1 MARTKQ
7 TARKSTGGKAPR
19 KQLATKAARKSAP
32 ATGGVKKPH
41 RFRPGTVALREIRKY
56 QKSTELLIRKLP
68 FQRLVREIAQDFKT
82 DLRFQ
87 SSAVAALQEA
97 AEAYLVGLFE
107 DTNLCAIHAKRVTIM
122 PKDIQLARRIREGKV
137 WVRPP
142 VVGLDV
148 MRHPRDPTII
158 LVLLCFGVGCLILRF
173 HSGEQLPD
181 PVLKF
186 LTDERIRFVG
196 FGIPEKK
203 DLFPFEELGLTK
215 DKVDIG
221 YIATKYFKNP
231 KYKQCGLGE
240 LARKVLGIKRMIGL
254 TEASSFE
261 RHEQIKCAI
270 CQLFISNVIAMSLL
284 TTPDKKKLSDAPKKP
299 SFLKN
304 LSSLPLLSE
313 GWFKLPKGK
322 KGDKKPSLRR
332 GTDVLFRTSSEEE
345 EYLVDTTVSKHK
357 EGTIGND
364 LQQAKIA
371 EFTICDDSAG
381 FWGDK
386 KDVMVDDRVQG
397 KGSKCNL
404 DDGASPRISGGEFG
418 SGEDLFLV
426 KVSED
431 KSGDRSAYGKAK
443 EISAI
448 DDSNEDVLVFFAK
461 NDSKEA
467 AYLSKRPLKGILKCP
482 SAGQEAWNSLYP
494 NLDSPLSVD
503 NATISLRRANSKGC
517 NVSFKEQWL

>member
-1 MARTKQ
+1 MA
-7 TARKSTGGKAPR
+7 
-19 KQLATKAARKSAP
+19 
-32 ATGGVKKPH
+32 
-41 RFRPGTVALREIRKY
+41 GTVYLRTNRFEV
-56 QKSTELLIRKLP
+56 KL
-68 FQRLVREIAQDFKT
+68 EGITYKAK
-82 DLRFQ
+82 
-87 SSAVAALQEA
+87 E
-97 AEAYLVGLFE
+97 FE
-107 DTNLCAIHAKRVTIM
+107 SLCAIDFLF
-122 PKDIQLARRIREGKV
+122 PEGKV

-231 KYKQCGLGE
+231 KYKQCELGE

-284 TTPDKKKLSDAPKKP
+284 TTPDKKKLSDAPKKT

-332 GTDVLFRTSSEEE
+332 GTDVLVRTSSEEE

-357 EGTIGND
+357 EGTNSDD

-371 EFTICDDSAG
+371 EFTFCDDSAD

-418 SGEDLFLV
+418 LGEDLFLV

-431 KSGDRSAYGKAK
+431 KSGDGSAYGKAK

-448 DDSNEDVLVFFAK
+448 DDSNEDVVVFFAK
-461 NDSKEA
+461 NDSKKEA

>member
-1 MARTKQ
+1 MA
-7 TARKSTGGKAPR
+7 
-19 KQLATKAARKSAP
+19 
-32 ATGGVKKPH
+32 
-41 RFRPGTVALREIRKY
+41 GTVYLKTNRFEV
-56 QKSTELLIRKLP
+56 KLEGIT
-68 FQRLVREIAQDFKT
+68 FKAKEFESLCTIDF
-82 DLRFQ
+82 
-87 SSAVAALQEA
+87 
-97 AEAYLVGLFE
+97 LF
-107 DTNLCAIHAKRVTIM
+107 
-122 PKDIQLARRIREGKV
+122 PEGKI

-148 MRHPRDPTII
+148 MRHPRDPSII

-173 HSGEQLPD
+173 RSGEELPD

-221 YIATKYFKNP
+221 YIATKYFNNP
-231 KYKQCGLGE
+231 KYKRCELGE

-270 CQLFISNVIAMSLL
+270 CQLFISSVIAMSLL
-284 TTPDKKKLSDAPKKP
+284 TTNDKKKLADAPKKT

-322 KGDKKPSLRR
+322 KGDKNLSMQR
-332 GTDVLFRTSSEEE
+332 GTDVLVRTSSEEE
-345 EYLVDTTVSKHK
+345 EYLVDKTVNKHK
-357 EGTIGND
+357 EGTNGND
-364 LQQAKIA
+364 LLQAKIA
-371 EFTICDDSAG
+371 EFTFCDDSAD

-386 KDVMVDDRVQG
+386 EDPMVDDRVQA
-397 KGSKCNL
+397 KGSECNL
-404 DDGASPRISGGEFG
+404 DDVSPRISGGGEF
-418 SGEDLFLV
+418 SSSEDLVLV

-431 KSGDRSAYGKAK
+431 KSGYDSAYAKAK
-443 EISAI
+443 EISAN
-448 DDSNEDVLVFFAK
+448 DDSNEEALVFLPK

-467 AYLSKRPLKGILKCP
+467 AAYLSKKPLKGILKCP
-482 SAGQEAWNSLYP
+482 SAGQEAWNSLCP
-494 NLDSPLSVD
+494 NPDSPLSVD
-503 NATISLRRANSKGC
+503 NAKISLRRANSKGC
-517 NVSFKEQWL
+517 NVSFTEQWL

>member
-87 SSAVAALQEA
+87 SSAVSALQEA
-97 AEAYLVGLFE
+97 AEAYLVGF
-107 DTNLCAIHAKRVTIM
+107 R
-122 PKDIQLARRIREGKV
+122 
-137 WVRPP
+137 
-142 VVGLDV
+142 
-148 MRHPRDPTII
+148 
-158 LVLLCFGVGCLILRF
+158 
-173 HSGEQLPD
+173 SGEQLPD

-196 FGIPEKK
+196 FGIPEKR

-221 YIATKYFKNP
+221 YIATNYFNNP
-231 KYKQCGLGE
+231 KYKRCELGE

-270 CQLFISNVIAMSLL
+270 CQLFISSVIAMSLL
-284 TTPDKKKLSDAPKKP
+284 TTNDKKKLADVPKKT

-304 LSSLPLLSE
+304 LSLPLLSE

-322 KGDKKPSLRR
+322 KGDKNLSLQR
-332 GTDVLFRTSSEEE
+332 GTDVLVGTSSEEE
-345 EYLVDTTVSKHK
+345 EYLVDKTVKKHK
-357 EGTIGND
+357 EGTNGND
-364 LQQAKIA
+364 LLQAKIA
-371 EFTICDDSAG
+371 EFTFCDGSAD
-381 FWGDK
+381 FWDDK
-386 KDVMVDDRVQG
+386 ENPMVDERVQA
-397 KGSKCNL
+397 KGSECNFN
-404 DDGASPRISGGEFG
+404 DVSPRISGGGEFG
-418 SGEDLFLV
+418 SSEDLVLV

-431 KSGDRSAYGKAK
+431 KSDDGSAYAKVK
-443 EISAI
+443 EISAN
-448 DDSNEDVLVFFAK
+448 DYSNEEALVFLAK
-461 NDSKEA
+461 NDPKKEVS
-467 AYLSKRPLKGILKCP
+467 AYLSKKPLKGILKCP
-482 SAGQEAWNSLYP
+482 SAGQEAWNSLCP
-494 NLDSPLSVD
+494 NPDSPLSVD
-503 NATISLRRANSKGC
+503 NAKISLRRANSKGC
-517 NVSFKEQWL
+517 NVSFNEHFFLQS